1 MAVMTTPLT
10 FAELE
15 ELVRAD
21 PELDVDEALE
31 YADWLTESIA
41 RHRGSALCPG
51 RGRRSVKA
59 DP

>member
-1 MAVMTTPLT
+1 MAGMTNPLT

-31 YADWLTESIA
+31 YADWLTESVA
-41 RHRGSALCPG
+41 RHRCPTQPAG
-51 RGRRSVKA
+51 R
-59 DP
+59 